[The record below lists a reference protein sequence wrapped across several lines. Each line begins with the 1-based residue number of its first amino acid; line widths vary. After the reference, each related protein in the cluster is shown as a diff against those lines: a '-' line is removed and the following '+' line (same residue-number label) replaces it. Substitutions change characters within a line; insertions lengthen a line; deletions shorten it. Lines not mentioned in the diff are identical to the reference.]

1 MNRDIYSQAE
11 QLNKKH
17 RRKRTWYKILS
28 VPICLVVFVTTY
40 ALILPAI
47 TMESTPD
54 TYCGI
59 AEHVH
64 TDDCYELPGT
74 PAHKEVQCTA
84 GADLGQGEYIVHK
97 HDSFCFDDSGEL
109 LCALA
114 EQDEHVHTD
123 ACYDGD
129 SLICGLVTGIVHQ
142 HTADCVIS
150 VPATEPQGLVCTVE
164 EHKHTEA
171 CFMNPEG
178 EAPSG
183 ETGGDVPADKTPASD
198 VPTGDDPSNET
209 PKGDVPTDAAQGSS
223 VPGDAVQSTGAANGD
238 TPEDDAAVN
247 STPARAPAASGL
259 ITDVTL
265 TINDNVSA
273 SGCYEAAVTGGGAA
287 LEGKNVRYQWYKST
301 NSGATYTAVK
311 AKNFTVGSNTVSNIG
326 GDRGEKLFLALDGG
340 TVSDTLPSVTYKA
353 VLKVDGTEY
362 NSVSA
367 VRTNTM
373 KASGLALG
381 YYFVS
386 GTSGAVCELATAKD
400 IQIRDKNEVPQIE
413 KSVDDND
420 GTVEIGQKLTYTIT
434 GKVPST
440 KGYTEFTYQ
449 VTDTMTEGL
458 TFNKDVKVTIGGVEV
473 TAAATITNNENGF
486 VASVNM
492 MNYQDQIDAPVV
504 ITYTA
509 IVNENAIQ
517 REKETNAATLK
528 YSNNPADKTTFEESS
543 VEVDVFSFN
552 IVINKYAANN
562 AETKLE
568 GAKFVL
574 KNNEGKYYK
583 YDAATKAVT
592 WVAAK
597 ADATE
602 VSTDANGAARFDGLQ
617 AGTYSL
623 EETVAPA
630 GYNQLTKDITIV
642 LDKNGSATIDGAAS
656 APGAA
661 HSLTTG
667 VANSTGTVLPE
678 TGGTGTVIFVAL
690 GALAVICAGVF
701 LVTNKRMS
709 KESF

>member
-1 MNRDIYSQAE
+1 M
-11 QLNKKH
+11 KTM
-17 RRKRTWYKILS
+17 RKLFTVLLALAMTLALAVSAFAADTGSITITNPQGDHTYTAYKI
-28 VPICLVVFVTTY
+28 FDVTY
-40 ALILPAI
+40 
-47 TMESTPD
+47 
-54 TYCGI
+54 
-59 AEHVH
+59 
-64 TDDCYELPGT
+64 
-74 PAHKEVQCTA
+74 
-84 GADLGQGEYIVHK
+84 
-97 HDSFCFDDSGEL
+97 
-109 LCALA
+109 
-114 EQDEHVHTD
+114 
-123 ACYDGD
+123 
-129 SLICGLVTGIVHQ
+129 
-142 HTADCVIS
+142 TADGVNYSYTIS
-150 VPATEPQGLVCTVE
+150 
-164 EHKHTEA
+164 
-171 CFMNPEG
+171 N
-178 EAPSG
+178 
-183 ETGGDVPADKTPASD
+183 
-198 VPTGDDPSNET
+198 
-209 PKGDVPTDAAQGSS
+209 TDAAYAT
-223 VPGDAVQSTGAANGD
+223 VKTYADVAANGL
-238 TPEDDAAVN
+238 TLTEIG
-247 STPARAPAASGL
+247 STGKYNVSIGAGFSAASFAQYLKANEGSL
-259 ITDVTL
+259 GDGKAF
-265 TINDNVSA
+265 VSD
-273 SGCYEAAVTGGGAA
+273 G
-287 LEGKNVRYQWYKST
+287 
-301 NSGATYTAVK
+301 
-311 AKNFTVGSNTVSNIG
+311 NTV
-326 GDRGEKLFLALDGG
+326 
-340 TVSDTLPSVTYKA
+340 
-353 VLKVDGTEY
+353 
-362 NSVSA
+362 
-367 VRTNTM
+367 
-373 KASGLALG
+373 KASGLDLG

-413 KSVDDND
+413 KTVNDDD
-420 GTVEIGQKLTYTIT
+420 GTVEIGQVLTYTIT

-458 TFNKDVKVTIGGVEV
+458 TFSKDVKVTIGSTDV

-492 MNYQDQIDAPVV
+492 INYQDKIDAPVV

-509 IVNENAIQ
+509 TVNENAIQ
-517 REKETNAATLK
+517 RNTETNTATLK
-528 YSNNPADKTTFEESS
+528 YSNNPADNTSFEEST
-543 VEVDVFSFN
+543 VVVDVFSFN
-552 IVINKYAANN
+552 IVINKYATGNEN
-562 AETKLE
+562 TKLE

-642 LDKNGSATIDGAAS
+642 LDKNDSATIDGAAS